1 MTSKSTPALLRPP
14 SLFAQVFGMVLISL
28 AAAVAVNLIIVFA
41 LPPPPPEFYRL
52 SEVVQALRAEGKPVT
67 ARNGRTLAS
76 TVVKAPHP
84 LFEGR
89 SGRLEH
95 WLERGLA
102 AQLGVSPESVQ
113 VVLLAE
119 QHGPRSFY
127 LHALRSQMGPDF
139 DKGEHPPPGAY
150 RGPPAAGF
158 DHHQHPPFMGPME
171 EMRAPSGDNLIVSP
185 FEVDV
190 RRPDGKWTA
199 LKMVESGLLATW
211 QRRVVV
217 GFILSAFCLAPVAFL
232 FARRLAR
239 PISGFAKAAE
249 RLGRDPGAPPLELR
263 GPAELRTA
271 IEAFNQMQER
281 IRRYVQDRTSMV
293 GAVAHDLRTPLTR
306 LRFRIES
313 VPEALRDKLAADL
326 DEMEAMIAATLA
338 FVRDANHA
346 GPRQRL
352 DLTAL
357 VQTAVDDLAETGAKV
372 SLDPACQEVAVIIEG
387 DGIGLRRMVANL
399 IDNSLKFGRSA
410 TARVYQQDG
419 EAVIEI
425 DDDGP
430 GLPQHVL
437 EAVFEPFHR
446 GEPSRSR
453 ETGGAGLGLAVVRS
467 VARAHGGDAHL
478 INLRGRG
485 LRARV
490 RLPLLD
496 TIA

>member
-1 MTSKSTPALLRPP
+1 
-14 SLFAQVFGMVLISL
+14 MVLISL

-67 ARNGRTLAS
+67 ARNGRTLAA
-76 TVVKAPHP
+76 TVAKAPHP

-119 QHGPRSFY
+119 QHGRRSFY
-127 LHALRSQMGPDF
+127 LHALRAQMGPDF
-139 DKGEHPPPGAY
+139 ANGEHPPPGA
-150 RGPPAAGF
+150 PPPPLAAGVGPT
-158 DHHQHPPFMGPME
+158 HHPPFMEPLEG
-171 EMRAPSGDNLIVSP
+171 MRAPSGDNLIVSP

-190 RRPDGKWTA
+190 RRADGQWTA
-199 LKMVESGLLATW
+199 LKMAESGLLATW

-217 GFILSAFCLAPVAFL
+217 GFILSALCLAPVAFL
-232 FARRLAR
+232 FSRRLSQ
-239 PISGFAKAAE
+239 PISAFAKAAE

-263 GPAELRTA
+263 GPTELRTA
-271 IEAFNQMQER
+271 IHAFNQMQER

-313 VPEALRDKLAADL
+313 VPEALRQKLAADL

-338 FVRDANHA
+338 FVRDANQA

-352 DLTAL
+352 DLSAL

-372 SLDPACQEVAVIIEG
+372 SLDPTCQEIVVIVDG
-387 DGIGLRRMVANL
+387 DCLGLRRMVANL
-399 IDNSLKFGRSA
+399 IDNGLKFGRSA

-430 GLPQHVL
+430 GLPQHEL

-478 INLRGRG
+478 INLPGGG

-490 RLPLLD
+490 RLPLID

>member
-1 MTSKSTPALLRPP
+1 
-14 SLFAQVFGMVLISL
+14 MVLISL
-28 AAAVAVNLIIVFA
+28 AASVAVNLIIVFA

-67 ARNGRTLAS
+67 ARNGSTLAA

-119 QHGPRSFY
+119 QHGHRSFY

-139 DKGEHPPPGAY
+139 DKGEHPPTGAF
-150 RGPPAAGF
+150 PPHLAAGP
-158 DHHQHPPFMGPME
+158 DHHHNHPPFMGPME

-190 RRPDGKWTA
+190 RRPDGQWTA

-239 PISGFAKAAE
+239 PISAFAKAAE

-313 VPEALRDKLAADL
+313 VPEALRQKLAADL

-338 FVRDANHA
+338 FVRDANNA

-352 DLTAL
+352 DLSAL

-372 SLDPACQEVAVIIEG
+372 ALDPAHQEIAVIVEG

-410 TARVYQQDG
+410 KARVYQQDG

-430 GLPQHVL
+430 GLPLHEL

-478 INLRGRG
+478 TNLPGGG

-490 RLPLLD
+490 RLPLID